1 MKVNRLCWCFAVV
14 APVLACTD
22 TPEPESPDVESQ
34 SAAIRPAPATTQG
47 EQQTANK
54 VDFDADAVL
63 RSMSDHLGSLQS
75 FSFSADHTIDFVLES
90 GEKRQAVASSTVSV
104 QRPNKLRSDRRGEH
118 ADLSFIYDGRTATI
132 YGKRNNMYA
141 QADAPDTID
150 EMIDFA
156 REKLDI
162 DAPAA
167 DLLYSKS
174 YPILMEDVVSGT
186 IVGPA
191 IIDDKPCTH
200 LAFRGNNVDWQLWI
214 QDGGTPLPL
223 RYVITTKDVKSEPQ
237 LIVQIHDW
245 NTAPSLAPELFTFAP
260 PAGAQKIE
268 FYGLMQQKPGA
279 K

>member
-1 MKVNRLCWCFAVV
+1 MKVNRLCWYLAAV
-14 APVLACTD
+14 APVLACTE
-22 TPEPESPDVESQ
+22 TPEPESPDVETQ
-34 SAAIRPAPATTQG
+34 SAPARAKSAATPQQG
-47 EQQTANK
+47 ASK
-54 VDFDADAVL
+54 VDFDADAML
-63 RSMSDHLGSLQS
+63 RSMSDYLGSLQS
-75 FSFSADHTIDFVLES
+75 FSFSADHTIEVVLKT
-90 GEKRQAVASSTVSV
+90 GEKQQYVAASTVSV

-118 ADLSFIYDGRTATI
+118 ADLSFIYDGKTVTLF
-132 YGKRNNMYA
+132 GKRNNMYA

-150 EMIDFA
+150 GMIDFA
-156 REKLDI
+156 RETLDI

-167 DLLYSKS
+167 DLLYSKP
-174 YPILMEDVVSGT
+174 YDILMEDVVSGT

-191 IIDDKPCTH
+191 TVDDKPCTH
-200 LAFRGNNVDWQLWI
+200 LAFRGNNVDFQLWI

-245 NTAPSLAPELFTFAP
+245 NTTPSLAPELFTFAP

-268 FYGLMQQKPGA
+268 FLGLSQMKPGA

>member
-1 MKVNRLCWCFAVV
+1 MNVNHLCWCLVAV

-22 TPEPESPDVESQ
+22 TPEPDVPDVESQ
-34 SAAIRPAPATTQG
+34 TSPTRSTPAAMRMQA
-47 EQQTANK
+47 QTANK
-54 VDFDADAVL
+54 VDFDADAML
-63 RSMSDHLGSLQS
+63 RSMSDYLGSLES
-75 FSFSADHTIDFVLES
+75 FSFSADHTIEFVLDS
-90 GEKRQAVASSTVSV
+90 GEKRQSVAASTVSV

-118 ADLSFIYDGRTATI
+118 ADLSFIYDGKTVTL
-132 YGKRNNMYA
+132 YGKRSNVYA

-150 EMIDFA
+150 EMLDFS
-156 REKLDI
+156 RERLDI

-167 DLLYSKS
+167 DLLYSRP
-174 YPILMEDVVSGT
+174 YDILMEDVVSGT

-191 IIDDKPCTH
+191 TIDDKPCTH

-237 LIVQIHDW
+237 LIVKLHDW
-245 NTAPSLAPELFTFAP
+245 NTTPALAPELFTFAP
-260 PAGAQKIE
+260 PAGVQKIE
-268 FYGLMQQKPGA
+268 FLGLMQQKPGD